1 MRGGSDVGVTHHR
14 RGRQRYVADGGLELV
29 DRWSRND
36 AIGQQ
41 RFDLDFEFL
50 SVVFLFFRLIGGEER
65 GLLGDRK

>member
-14 RGRQRYVADGGLELV
+14 RGRQRYVADGGLQLV
-29 DRWSRND
+29 DRWSRYD